1 VSHKW
6 TDRLRLYR
14 RMILPPFTRASN
26 STMRRAI
33 TLSALVTVPLVASS
47 QAPAARTDSSARG
60 VEAKLRRAD
69 GEEVKALLANDT
81 RVLNQ
86 IWSNEFVV
94 TNPLNKFVNK
104 QQVLGLITSGVLA
117 FKSYNR
123 QIEYVRIYGQT
134 AVVAG
139 AETVV
144 WAGKMPMAGKTSHL
158 RFTAIWMRKGA
169 GWQEVARHANIIPEP

>member
-1 VSHKW
+1 
-6 TDRLRLYR
+6 
-14 RMILPPFTRASN
+14 M
-26 STMRRAI
+26 MRRAI

-47 QAPAARTDSSARG
+47 QASAARTDSSERG
-60 VEAKLRRAD
+60 VDAKLRQAN

-81 RVLNQ
+81 RALSQ

-104 QQVLGLITSGVLA
+104 QQVLGLITSRVLA
-117 FKSYNR
+117 FKAYNR

-134 AVVAG
+134 AVIAG

-144 WAGKMPMAGKTSHL
+144 WAGKMPMAGKTSLL
-158 RFTAIWMRKGA
+158 RFTAVWRRQGA
-169 GWQEVARHANIIPEP
+169 AWREVARHANIIPDQ